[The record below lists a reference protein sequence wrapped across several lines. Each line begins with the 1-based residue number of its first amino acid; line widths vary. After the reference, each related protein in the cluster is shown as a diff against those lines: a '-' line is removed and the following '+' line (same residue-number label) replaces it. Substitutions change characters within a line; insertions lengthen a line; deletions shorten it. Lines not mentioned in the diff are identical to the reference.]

1 MPKITVFT
9 ADNCTPCKMVKQ
21 LLTTHGISFE
31 EKSITEEKNMEELT
45 SLGFMKAPVTIIG
58 DNKPI
63 LGADFRLIH
72 EQLNL

>member
-21 LLTTHGISFE
+21 LLNTHGITFD
-31 EKSITEEKNMEELT
+31 EKSITEENNMTELT
-45 SLGFMKAPVTIIG
+45 SLGFMKAPVTII
-58 DNKPI
+58 DENAPI

-72 EQLNL
+72 EQLGL